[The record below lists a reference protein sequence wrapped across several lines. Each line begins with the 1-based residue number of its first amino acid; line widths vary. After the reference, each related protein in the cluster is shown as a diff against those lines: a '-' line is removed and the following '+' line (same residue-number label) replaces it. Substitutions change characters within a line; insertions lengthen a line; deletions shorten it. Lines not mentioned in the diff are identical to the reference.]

1 MKTFKN
7 LKIGDC
13 IYESNKP
20 KLLDFWINKIKDISV
35 NKYYIY
41 FTCVDQYSKTILID
55 IPINSGND
63 EIYLDR
69 YKIYCTTLESFIYAI
84 SENI

>member
-1 MKTFKN
+1 MKTFKD

-13 IYESNKP
+13 IYESNP
-20 KLLDFWINKIKDISV
+20 NLRGFWINKIEDISV
-35 NKYYIY
+35 NKYYTY
-41 FTCVDQYSKTILID
+41 FTCIDQYSELIVID
-55 IPINSGND
+55 IPNDSAKD
-63 EIYLDR
+63 EIYLTC